1 VSSWGLLI
9 REVDMGAAHSE
20 DLRIRVV
27 AEVAAGSSRR
37 RAAARFKVS
46 AASAVRWT
54 SLLARTGGVRAGR
67 PGRRGHSPLEPHA
80 EWLKDLVAKEPDLTL
95 AEIELRLLEGL
106 GLKITERSIRRFFAR
121 HAISYKKNAA
131 RLRADAARR
140 GRSARTVESR
150 PSRS

>member
-1 VSSWGLLI
+1 
-9 REVDMGAAHSE
+9 MGAAHSE
-20 DLRIRVV
+20 DLRSRVV

-37 RAAARFKVS
+37 RAAARFQVS

-95 AEIELRLLEGL
+95 AEIEMRLLEGL
-106 GLKITERSIRRFFAR
+106 GLKITERSIRRFFTR
-121 HAISYKKNAA
+121 HRISYKKNAA

-140 GRSARTVESR
+140 GRATRSPR
-150 PSRS
+150 PSCWTAR

>member
-1 VSSWGLLI
+1 MGFLI
-9 REVDMGAAHSE
+9 READMGAAHSE
-20 DLRIRVV
+20 DLRSRVV

-37 RAAARFKVS
+37 QAAARFKVS

-54 SLLARTGGVRAGR
+54 TLEAQTGSVRVR
-67 PGRRGHSPLEPHA
+67 PRRGKVSPLEPHA
-80 EWLKDLVAKEPDLTL
+80 DWLKDLVAKEPDLTL
-95 AEIELRLLEGL
+95 AEIEVRLLDAL
-106 GLKITERSIRRFFAR
+106 GLKITERSIRRFFKR

-140 GRSARTVESR
+140 GASARALEGR